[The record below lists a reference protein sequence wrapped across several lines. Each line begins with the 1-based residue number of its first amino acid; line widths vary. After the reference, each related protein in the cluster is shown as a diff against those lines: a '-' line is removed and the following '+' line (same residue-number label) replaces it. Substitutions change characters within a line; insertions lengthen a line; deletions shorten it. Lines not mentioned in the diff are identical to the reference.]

1 MEWLTWALGQVVRS
15 DQPDKEE
22 NGITAA
28 HTTLLDEIANHFQQ
42 PIYICSP
49 ETKVVRYWLHLGD
62 QLFARKGLGVA
73 SDTYAVSRT
82 DVDRAV
88 LKGVTETNKRW
99 KVEIRRDDTAEFKF
113 RYLANVQV
121 GDDRLSDQIVLG
133 ETIKAT
139 LAHDPSKHAM
149 AQPGLTR
156 RRRHVELDATAP
168 DGAFDA

>member
-22 NGITAA
+22 NGIPAA

-88 LKGVTETNKRW
+88 LKGVTETNKGW
-99 KVEIRRDDTAEFKF
+99 KVEIRRDDTA
-113 RYLANVQV
+113 
-121 GDDRLSDQIVLG
+121 
-133 ETIKAT
+133 
-139 LAHDPSKHAM
+139 
-149 AQPGLTR
+149 
-156 RRRHVELDATAP
+156 
-168 DGAFDA
+168 

>member
-1 MEWLTWALGQVVRS
+1 MEWLTRALSRVVRS
-15 DQPDKEE
+15 GQPDEE
-22 NGITAA
+22 KNDIPAA

-62 QLFARKGLGVA
+62 RLFARKGLGVA
-73 SDTYAVSRT
+73 SDTYVISKT
-82 DVDRAV
+82 GVDRAV
-88 LKGVTETNKRW
+88 LEGVTETNEGW

-121 GDDRLSDQIVLG
+121 GDGRLSDQIVLG

-139 LAHDPSKHAM
+139 LVRDPSEHAT

-168 DGAFDA
+168 DAAFNA